1 MRADHDRPQN
11 LQYFPAEFYR
21 LIRVG
26 APVRSAVDWPER
38 ELVICDDPG
47 MQTAELQY
55 ALGKV
60 SLRPAVIA
68 ALQFVVPQLGS
79 GMS

>member
-1 MRADHDRPQN
+1 MRADHDRPQD
-11 LQYFPAEFYR
+11 LQYFPVEFDR

-47 MQTAELQY
+47 
-55 ALGKV
+55 
-60 SLRPAVIA
+60 LRA
-68 ALQFVVPQLGS
+68 AVPQLDIKGQEEAKK
-79 GMS
+79 GLN